1 MLCGDGRKGNKFA
14 NAGVGENN
22 IDSAFHLGNSLVK
35 TIKVSQLG
43 NVSMN
48 SRNVGADCTD
58 GLVEFLLAAARDED
72 IGTLF
77 DEKLCS
83 SQSNP
88 FCAAGDDSDLAF
100 ELFDH
105 CLCLS
110 PFLLSWNSPA
120 PMLQARSLESEHR
133 LAEVIGQMVR
143 AAQQDGEAIARSVFG
158 EIFFRYGSVPQQPIG
173 PRHSFNALLQITIN
187 GVPCLANLFVRRSG
201 RLRLVGIGDE
211 GGIKLG
217 MEPFSQSQQ
226 RQHRVVYGCEMSPQV
241 KQSVSARRFPAGPPR
256 M

>member
-1 MLCGDGRKGNKFA
+1 MPETLLPIAFTASSSSFWRLPVTKTYAPSLTKSFA
-14 NAGVGENN
+14 VANPIPSVPPVTTA
-22 IDSAFHLGNSLVK
+22 ILPSSFLV
-35 TIKVSQLG
+35 I
-43 NVSMN
+43 
-48 SRNVGADCTD
+48 
-58 GLVEFLLAAARDED
+58 
-72 IGTLF
+72 
-77 DEKLCS
+77 
-83 SQSNP
+83 
-88 FCAAGDDSDLAF
+88 
-100 ELFDH
+100 
-105 CLCLS
+105 CLS
-110 PFLLSWNSPA
+110 PLLLSWNSLA
-120 PMLQARSLESEHR
+120 PMPHARSVESEHR

-173 PRHSFNALLQITIN
+173 PRHSFNALLQITVN

-241 KQSVSARRFPAGPPR
+241 KQSVSARRYFPLDLLG
-256 M
+256 

>member
-1 MLCGDGRKGNKFA
+1 MLLGDGPKGNKFA

-43 NVSMN
+43 NVSLN

-100 ELFDH
+100 EPWGHFFSVVAEVCRIFH
-105 CLCLS
+105 
-110 PFLLSWNSPA
+110 A
-120 PMLQARSLESEHR
+120 PMLPPLSSCA
-133 LAEVIGQMVR
+133 VR
-143 AAQQDGEAIARSVFG
+143 PLQCCLNFG
-158 EIFFRYGSVPQQPIG
+158 R
-173 PRHSFNALLQITIN
+173 
-187 GVPCLANLFVRRSG
+187 
-201 RLRLVGIGDE
+201 
-211 GGIKLG
+211 
-217 MEPFSQSQQ
+217 
-226 RQHRVVYGCEMSPQV
+226 
-241 KQSVSARRFPAGPPR
+241 
-256 M
+256 